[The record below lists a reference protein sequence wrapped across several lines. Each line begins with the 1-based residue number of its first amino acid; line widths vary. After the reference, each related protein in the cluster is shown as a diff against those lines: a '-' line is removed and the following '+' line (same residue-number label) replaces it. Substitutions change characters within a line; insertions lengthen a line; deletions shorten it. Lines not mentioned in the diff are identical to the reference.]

1 MTQARDRAFMLL
13 AVAAALAGAYH
24 LLAACGIAVLPDDA
38 SVERH
43 LAFVAICAVAV
54 WYFMRRPLWGAP
66 LLLTLVVQQ
75 TSSHGG
81 RLVRWA
87 GEGRFD
93 ALSLVVLAVLYAATV
108 LVLLD
113 ARDRSPRVRRIL
125 CPRGA

>member
-1 MTQARDRAFMLL
+1 MTQTRDRAFLLL

-24 LLAACGIAVLPDDA
+24 VLAARGIALFPDES

-43 LAFVAICAVAV
+43 LAFVTICAVAV
-54 WYFMRRPLWGAP
+54 WYFVRRPLWGAP
-66 LLLTLVVQQ
+66 LLFTLVVQQ
-75 TSSHGG
+75 TVSHGG

-87 GEGRFD
+87 SDGRFD
-93 ALSLVVLAVLYAATV
+93 AVSLVVLTVLYAATV